1 MKDLTKKEERKENRE
16 IEKRPKIITE
26 EPKILEEIEV
36 EQISVDGIC
45 GVY

>member
-1 MKDLTKKEERKENRE
+1 MDNLTRKEERGE
-16 IEKRPKIITE
+16 IEEKPRLVTE
-26 EPKILEEIEV
+26 EPMILEEIEV

>member
-1 MKDLTKKEERKENRE
+1 MDDLTKKEEKGE
-16 IEKRPKIITE
+16 IEEKPMIVTE
-26 EPKILEEIEV
+26 EPMILEEIEV